1 MRKKYCVW
9 YLPKQ
14 DQIIELEASTSY
26 GLIIMLIGWSPIFD
40 RDSFMYLGVL

>member
-1 MRKKYCVW
+1 MKKKYTIW

-26 GLIIMLIGWSPIFD
+26 GLIIMLIKWNPIFD
-40 RDSFMYLGVL
+40 RDMFMYLGVL